1 MCCLFGLLDYRN
13 NFTPKQRNKLIL
25 ILSTACEARG
35 TDATGISYNHNGR
48 LCIYKRP
55 LAARKIKFNI
65 PQGVNY
71 VMGHT
76 RMTTQGNEKFNYNN
90 HPFPGTVDNADF
102 ALAHNG
108 VLYNDTSLRRIEELP
123 ETKIETDSYVAVQL
137 IEKKKLLGFDSLKY
151 MAEQLQG
158 SFTIT
163 VMDHN
168 NNLYFVKGDNPMCLY
183 HYPSLG
189 IYLYA
194 STEEILKKAIKKFP
208 FKLGTPL
215 KINLVAGD
223 IFRIDRFG
231 RTQKTT
237 FNTDNLFS
245 SDYFH
250 FPYLRYSAP
259 LHIPSKRVNTSA
271 NREYI
276 EYLKSSATFY
286 GFTEDMVDE
295 MLDEG
300 YTTDDIEDIL
310 YCGAW
315 G

>member
-1 MCCLFGLLDYRN
+1 MCCLFGFLDYRN
-13 NFTPKQRNKLIL
+13 NFNQKQKSKIISVLA
-25 ILSTACEARG
+25 TACEARG
-35 TDATGISYNHNGR
+35 TDATGIAYNHNNH
-48 LCIYKRP
+48 LCIYKRA
-55 LAARKIKFNI
+55 LAAHKMKFSI

-108 VLYNDTSLRRIEELP
+108 VLYNDTSLRISENLP
-123 ETKIETDSYVAVQL
+123 ITNIETDSYIAVQL
-137 IEKKKLLGFDSLKY
+137 IEKKKSLDFTSLKY
-151 MAEQLQG
+151 MAEQLRG

-163 VMDHN
+163 LLDHN
-168 NNLYFVKGDNPMCLY
+168 NTLYFVKGDNPMCIY
-183 HYPSLG
+183 HYPNLG
-189 IYLYA
+189 IYIYA
-194 STEEILKKAIKKFP
+194 STEDILKKVIKKMP
-208 FKLGTPL
+208 FKFGTPL
-215 KINLVAGD
+215 KVNLTAGD
-223 IFRIDRFG
+223 IFTIDRFG
-231 RTQKTT
+231 RTQRTT
-237 FNTDNLFS
+237 FDTDNLFS
-245 SDYFH
+245 SDYYH
-250 FPYLRYSAP
+250 FPYLRYTEP
-259 LHIPSKRVNTSA
+259 VHISPKQVNTSA

-300 YTTDDIEDIL
+300 YTTDDIEEVI

-315 G
+315 